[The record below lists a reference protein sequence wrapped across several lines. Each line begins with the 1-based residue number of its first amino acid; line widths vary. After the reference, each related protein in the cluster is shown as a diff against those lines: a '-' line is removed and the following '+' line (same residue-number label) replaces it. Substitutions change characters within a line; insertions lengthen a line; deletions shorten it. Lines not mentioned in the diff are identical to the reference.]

1 MVDKFCFG
9 CSKYWKENTMVKVK
23 RGKATR
29 LMCQNCLERRNGT
42 WFGKGSK
49 NETNKVVGSAAPD
62 VSPADNT

>member
-1 MVDKFCFG
+1 
-9 CSKYWKENTMVKVK
+9 MVKVK

-62 VSPADNT
+62 VSPADKT